1 MCVVAELRAV
11 DVSLSYQFEEEIG
24 NASSDNGLFIAK
36 MEFSVRT
43 DRKIGD
49 YFSVPYFSVRGIV
62 DKGGV
67 THYIAIAVRFQ
78 LTILTKFSKK
88 MPASCPASIELAK

>member
-1 MCVVAELRAV
+1 LII
-11 DVSLSYQFEEEIG
+11 VSATPRS
-24 NASSDNGLFIAK
+24 AA
-36 MEFSVRT
+36 
-43 DRKIGD
+43 RKYGTEK
-49 YFSVPYFSVRGIV
+49 IV

-78 LTILTKFSKK
+78 ITILTKFSKK